1 MIDGAKMDN
10 YFWGDQHTI
19 VDFAPE
25 QIATAITLDLKVQY
39 AAWGHT
45 TPLYQANMVIYKGCD

>member
-1 MIDGAKMDN
+1 MYALADGAILNN

-19 VDFAPE
+19 VDLAQE
-25 QIATAITLDLKVQY
+25 QKATTITLDLKVQY

-45 TPLYQANMVIYKGCD
+45 TPLYQANKVI